1 MSRPSFLT
9 RRLVVVATL
18 ALAAIGIAWARGH
31 KPAADRQAEPKAE
44 SVTAAEPSTVP
55 TEAPVLAPTPEAP
68 RLFPNNGKDPV
79 LPVALEV
86 LPAGLASMSAQGCN
100 ACHAAAHDTWSNSRH
115 ANAWSDPTFQAAIAS
130 AGDSTAC
137 QSCHLPIQAQH
148 ATIATGYVDGAIS
161 RPELVPNTAFDAG
174 LRAEGVTCAACHVR
188 TLPDGT
194 ATVLGTQASTN
205 SPHSV
210 TVTDELQKPE
220 LCATCHELTWPG
232 ADKPYYGTYSEWTAS
247 GWSKAGVTCQAC
259 HMAPTT
265 GAQVP
270 GSNGTGAAHT
280 FAADP
285 ARALSALVRM
295 PGTIHRNEPFDLTLT
310 LQNTGAGHS
319 LPTGNPA
326 NTAVVTVALL
336 DSANKDLAPA
346 WQQTFA
352 RTVEAVAPYKTLTDT
367 RIAAGGQTHSTHRFT
382 PSVKG
387 LAGLGNLEV
396 RLTVG
401 NGKAARTVVLTRVPV
416 SVE

>member
-1 MSRPSFLT
+1 MSRPSFST
-9 RRLVVVATL
+9 SRLVIVATL
-18 ALAAIGIAWARGH
+18 ALAAIGIAWARGR
-31 KPAADRQAEPKAE
+31 KNEAEP
-44 SVTAAEPSTVP
+44 VTASEAETSA
-55 TEAPVLAPTPEAP
+55 APVVLEQAAAAPPAPAAP
-68 RLFPNNGKDPV
+68 RLFPHDGANPA
-79 LPVALEV
+79 LPVTLDV

-100 ACHAAAHDTWSNSRH
+100 ACHAAAHDTWATSRH
-115 ANAWSDPTFQAAIAS
+115 AHAWSDPVFQAAIAS

-161 RPELVPNTAFDAG
+161 RPELVANTAFDAG
-174 LRAEGVTCAACHVR
+174 LRAEGVTCVACHVR
-188 TLPDGT
+188 TLPDGS
-194 ATVLGTQASTN
+194 ATVLGSRPSTN
-205 SPHSV
+205 SPHRV
-210 TVTDELQKPE
+210 TVTDELSKSE
-220 LCATCHELTWPG
+220 LCATCHEVTWPG

-265 GAQVP
+265 GAQIP
-270 GSNGTGAAHT
+270 GTNGSGAAHT

-295 PGTIHRNEPFDLTLT
+295 PGTIHRNEAFDLTLT

-326 NTAVVTVALL
+326 NTAVVTVAVL
-336 DSANKDLAPA
+336 DSAGKELAAA
-346 WQQTFA
+346 WPQTFA

-367 RIAAGGQTHSTHRFT
+367 RIASGGQTNSTHRFT

-387 LAGLGNLEV
+387 AAGMGTVEV
-396 RLTVG
+396 RLTLG
-401 NGKAARTVVLTRVPV
+401 NGKAARTVVLTKVPV